1 MGLIRRIGI
10 VAAIVIGQ
18 TGISSVAAL
27 AQDEANGETV
37 FRQCRA
43 CHQVGDGAKN
53 LVGPQLNGI
62 VGRKIGSVEGFK
74 YSPSNQEAGAQG
86 SVWTEEEL
94 MKYLENPAAYMKGTR
109 MAFAGLKSEDA
120 RRDVIAYLKKAGA
133 Q

>member
-1 MGLIRRIGI
+1 MGFVRHLCI
-10 VAAIVIGQ
+10 VTAVLVGQ
-18 TGISSVAAL
+18 TAVFGFAAM

-43 CHQVGDGAKN
+43 CHQIGAGAKN

-62 VGRKIGSVEGFK
+62 VGRKVGTVEGFK
-74 YSPSNQEAGAQG
+74 YSPSNKEAGDKG
-86 SVWTEEEL
+86 GVWTEEEL

-120 RRDVIAYLKKAGA
+120 RRDVIAYLKKAGS

>member
-18 TGISSVAAL
+18 TGISSIAAM

-37 FRQCRA
+37 FKQCRA
-43 CHQVGDGAKN
+43 CHQVGAGAKN

-62 VGRKIGSVEGFK
+62 VGRKIGAVEGFK
-74 YSPSNQEAGAQG
+74 YSPSNQEAGAKG

-94 MKYLENPAAYMKGTR
+94 IKYLENPAAYMKGTR
-109 MAFAGLKSEDA
+109 MAFAGLKSEEA

-133 Q
+133 E